1 MLLSLDSIKQYLPAR
16 LFAGAKGATEK
27 PLLSENAILDL
38 QHRVQSIHQPAVHS
52 RDVAHAMYGDA
63 RSIYR
68 GYGMDYEESRL
79 YQPGDDLR
87 FMNWRMSA
95 RTGRKYMKVFREERK
110 PGVFILI
117 DRRSAMR
124 FGSQTR
130 LKATQAV
137 RAAAIVAFNAQ
148 KHGAAIEGVII
159 DQGLEWLVNMT
170 GATGA
175 YTLLEQARRPCPPVH
190 HRHEE
195 VAMGNIL
202 RLLLEILTPGSRLYL
217 ISDFIDLSN
226 NDSASLMELAERH
239 HLNVVHVF
247 DPLEKNLPNIG
258 NIRLHSADSR
268 IGVAF
273 DSGSK
278 MSRGEYQ
285 KISHQHFSFRRGL
298 FVSLGIPYVQLSTEE
313 EQLESVIPLF

>member
-1 MLLSLDSIKQYLPAR
+1 MLLSLDSIKQFLPAR
-16 LFAGAKGATEK
+16 LFTAGTGATEK
-27 PLLSENAILDL
+27 PLLSDKEILLL
-38 QHRVQSIHQPAVHS
+38 QHRAQNIHQPAAHS
-52 RDVAHAMYGDA
+52 RDVAHTMYGDA

-68 GYGMDYEESRL
+68 GYGMDYEESRP

-87 FMNWRMSA
+87 FMNWRMTA
-95 RTGRKYMKVFREERK
+95 RTGKRYMKVFREERK

-148 KHGAAIEGVII
+148 KHGSAIEGVII
-159 DQGLEWLVNMT
+159 NEGLEWLVNKA

-175 YTLLEQARRPCPPVH
+175 YTLLEQARRPCPPARS
-190 HRHEE
+190 RHEE
-195 VAMGNIL
+195 VAMGKIL

-217 ISDFIDLSN
+217 ISDFIDINN
-226 NDSASLMELAERH
+226 NDSAPLMELAEH
-239 HLNVVHVF
+239 HHVNVIHVF
-247 DPLEKNLPNIG
+247 DPQERSLPNIG

-268 IGVAF
+268 TGVAF
-273 DSGSK
+273 DSSSK
-278 MSRGEYQ
+278 IAQREYQ
-285 KISHQHFSFRRGL
+285 EISRQHFTFRRGM
-298 FVSLGIPYVQLSTEE
+298 FVTLGIPYVQLSTAEDR
-313 EQLESVIPLF
+313 LESVIPLF